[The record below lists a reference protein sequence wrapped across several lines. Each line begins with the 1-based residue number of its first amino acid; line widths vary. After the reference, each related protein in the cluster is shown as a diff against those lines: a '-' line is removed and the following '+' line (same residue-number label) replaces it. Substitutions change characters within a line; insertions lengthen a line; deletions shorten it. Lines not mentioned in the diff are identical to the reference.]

1 MKGKFT
7 NKRLK
12 VKCQVDNNVCK
23 ASMGFPGGICLLL
36 QEMQETQVRS
46 LGQEDPLEKDMATHS
61 SILAW
66 KIPRTQEPGGLQS
79 MGSQRVG
86 NDLLTEHTAQKHPW
100 MFLVNVFIPSDFHLT
115 GDTANAAALPQG
127 CTLWCL
133 EAAARAAVEP
143 TGNPYEG
150 LPWVPPLNS
159 VV

>member
-1 MKGKFT
+1 
-7 NKRLK
+7 
-12 VKCQVDNNVCK
+12 
-23 ASMGFPGGICLLL
+23 
-36 QEMQETQVRS
+36 
-46 LGQEDPLEKDMATHS
+46 
-61 SILAW
+61 
-66 KIPRTQEPGGLQS
+66 
-79 MGSQRVG
+79 
-86 NDLLTEHTAQKHPW
+86 